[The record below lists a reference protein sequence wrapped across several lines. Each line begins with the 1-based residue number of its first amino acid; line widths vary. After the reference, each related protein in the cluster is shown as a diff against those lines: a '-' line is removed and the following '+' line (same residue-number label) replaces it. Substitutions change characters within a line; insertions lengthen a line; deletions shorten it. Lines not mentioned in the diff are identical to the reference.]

1 MMDLFLI
8 DAIGPFFRGLK
19 KKRINWS
26 KIPFTHL
33 SRSSESWQCIQ
44 QEMHRF
50 CEQVAALGYNAV
62 TLDDV
67 SHVFPHPLHE
77 PDTAEN
83 ISFWREQFREL
94 FTIIRSHGL
103 AVYLT
108 VDAVPMTAAIAHE
121 LAGDDDATETY
132 FCQMIES
139 TLHDFPEL
147 AGIVLRIG
155 ESDGKDV
162 RDPLRSHLHVKNAA
176 QANQLL
182 LRLLPIF
189 ESENRTLIFRTWTVG
204 AHGIGDLIWH
214 RDTLERTLRDV
225 DSPHLIV
232 SMKHGESDFFR
243 YLPLNQAFFRI
254 KQRKLLEL
262 QARREYEGA
271 GEYPSFIA
279 ADCARFRDELEGVEN
294 MAGISVWCQTGGWHR
309 FRRRAF
315 LEDDQR
321 DQWIR
326 LNVQCAIRMFRNQWS
341 VDQCLTEIWGEALL
355 PVARE
360 FLHLTDEAIMHV
372 LYIENV
378 AQQKRFFRR
387 VRIPP
392 LIHSYWDS
400 LYIHP
405 MIRTLLREWVSDH
418 AVAMEQSARCIS
430 QFPRLLDLSRQLQ
443 VCGDDLDH
451 MQDLFSLMH
460 LARQYY
466 LADDPAPLQ
475 DCIVDAKKLYKIRW
489 PKTQRDRYRIK
500 TQFTA
505 TAPSSR
511 ALALACRIFLRQ
523 QRGYRWIDHLLI
535 LQPLAVLYQILR
547 NRHASL
553 FPKAMNKLA
562 MGVDT
567 LFR

>member
-1 MMDLFLI
+1 MDLFLI

-33 SRSSESWQCIQ
+33 STSAESWQCIQ
-44 QEMHRF
+44 EEMHRF
-50 CEQVAALGYNAV
+50 CQQVAALGYNAV

-77 PDTAEN
+77 PEIAEK
-83 ISFWREQFREL
+83 ISFWRGQFREL
-94 FTIIRSHGL
+94 FAIIRSHGL

-108 VDAVPMTAAIAHE
+108 VDAVPMTVAIAHE

-132 FCQMIES
+132 FCRMIES
-139 TLHDFPEL
+139 TLRDFPDL

-162 RDPLRSHLHVKNAA
+162 RDPLRSHLHVKSAA

-189 ESENRTLIFRTWTVG
+189 ERENRTLIFRTWTVG

-254 KQRKLLEL
+254 KQKKLLEL

-271 GEYPSFIA
+271 GEYPSLIA
-279 ADCARFRDELEGVEN
+279 ADCARFCDELEGVEN

-326 LNVQCAIRMFRNQWS
+326 LNVQFAIRMFRDQWS
-341 VDQCLTEIWGEALL
+341 VDQCLTEMWGESLL

-405 MIRTLLREWVSDH
+405 LMRTLLREWVSDH
-418 AVAMEQSARCIS
+418 AVAMQQSVRCIS
-430 QFPRLLDLSRQLQ
+430 QFPRLLALGRQLQ
-443 VCGDDLDH
+443 VCSDDLDH
-451 MQDLFSLMH
+451 MHDLFALMN

-466 LADDPAPLQ
+466 LADDPTPSQEA
-475 DCIVDAKKLYKIRW
+475 IVDAKKLYKMRW

-511 ALALACRIFLRQ
+511 AFALACRLFLRQ
-523 QRGYRWIDHLLI
+523 QRGYRWIDHLFI
-535 LQPLAVLYQILR
+535 LHPLALIYRLLR
-547 NRHASL
+547 SKHSSL